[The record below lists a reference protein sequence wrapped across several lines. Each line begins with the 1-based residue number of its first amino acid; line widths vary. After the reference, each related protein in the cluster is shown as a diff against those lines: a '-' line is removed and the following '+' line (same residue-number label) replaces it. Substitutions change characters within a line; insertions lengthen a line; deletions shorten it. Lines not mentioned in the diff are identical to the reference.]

1 MPKHRIATGPRD
13 KTAGPVEPSGGQP
26 APTAMARKL
35 IFAGFI
41 LAFGLWL
48 LVRPQFSE
56 GLTRKDCTTVKGIV
70 CVPKAR

>member
-1 MPKHRIATGPRD
+1 
-13 KTAGPVEPSGGQP
+13 
-26 APTAMARKL
+26 MARKL

-48 LVRPQFSE
+48 VVRPQFTE
-56 GLTRKDCTTVKGIV
+56 GLTWQDCTTAKGII

>member
-1 MPKHRIATGPRD
+1 MPKNRTIKRRR
-13 KTAGPVEPSGGQP
+13 PVEPPGGQP
-26 APTAMARKL
+26 TPIAMARKL

-48 LVRPQFSE
+48 VVRPQFTE
-56 GLTRKDCTTVKGIV
+56 GLTWQDCTTAKGVI